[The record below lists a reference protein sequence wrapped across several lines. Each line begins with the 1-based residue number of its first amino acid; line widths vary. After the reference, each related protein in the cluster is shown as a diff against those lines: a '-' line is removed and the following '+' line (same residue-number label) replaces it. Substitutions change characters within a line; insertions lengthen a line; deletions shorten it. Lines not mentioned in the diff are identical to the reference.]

1 MFREACQYAD
11 YIVYDGCSTHPHNT
25 YMQLLSEVGILGFL
39 PVISIFLFS
48 LYIIIIKLF
57 SNIFAKVNYYTDL
70 YMILQIIIF
79 LNLFPFIP
87 SGSFFNNWLSIIYF
101 IPIGFL
107 LYTINKSKIK

>member
-48 LYIIIIKLF
+48 LYIIIIKVF
-57 SNIFAKVNYYTDL
+57 SNILAKVNYYSDH

-87 SGSFFNNWLSIIYF
+87 SGSFFNNWISIIYF